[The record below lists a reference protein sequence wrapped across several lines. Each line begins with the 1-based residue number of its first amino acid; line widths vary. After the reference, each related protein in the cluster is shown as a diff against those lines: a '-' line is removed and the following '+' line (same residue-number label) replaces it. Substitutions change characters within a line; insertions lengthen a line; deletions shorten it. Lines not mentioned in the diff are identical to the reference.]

1 VPRRAR
7 SQGITLRSKLSRAHG
22 ASFELAGQETLAL
35 PTPSQLLGVE
45 SLPGLPM
52 DRIPRLHAI
61 ANAAREGK
69 LSAELLTAMTPEVAM
84 KDLQALPGIGPFY
97 SALIV
102 IRACGNAD
110 VLSLQEEISR
120 SAAATLYG
128 FDHDLSD
135 AEYEMFAERW
145 RPFRTWVSVMIR
157 AVGSRAPAS

>member
-1 VPRRAR
+1 
-7 SQGITLRSKLSRAHG
+7 
-22 ASFELAGQETLAL
+22 
-35 PTPSQLLGVE
+35 
-45 SLPGLPM
+45 
-52 DRIPRLHAI
+52 
-61 ANAAREGK
+61 
-69 LSAELLTAMTPEVAM
+69 M

-135 AEYEMFAERW
+135 AEYEVFAERW

-157 AVGSRAPAS
+157 AVGSRVPAS